1 MVLCIKLI
9 ILAILIFVLNNLTA
23 YSSKRNLRIN
33 KQEEINN
40 YSASIKNKQLLNYYF
55 DHYNMNVK
63 PTLVDYKI
71 NNKNNK
77 KNLK

>member
-40 YSASIKNKQLLNYYF
+40 YSASIKNKQLLNHYF

-63 PTLVDYKI
+63 PTLVDHKI
-71 NNKNNK
+71 NNKSIK